1 MKEEMILIQYHHFP
15 APESSMLPKLM
26 SHPQS
31 KISIIIKKKKK
42 KTLTM
47 KTCWRSWYYRHPPCL
62 QSYSNTS
69 TCTSTALRMMFLT

>member
-42 KTLTM
+42 KDLNNENVLE
-47 KTCWRSWYYRHPPCL
+47 KL
-62 QSYSNTS
+62 V
-69 TCTSTALRMMFLT
+69 L